1 MSSELG
7 GITNNSIRDAIGT
20 RSFAA
25 AGLAIHGANSEN
37 VLTAAA
43 VPHTINGVFQTAL
56 AIDAELDLSATTVLS
71 AKDGSTLADVVTME
85 ALAAGDDPVT
95 KVYVLAC
102 KGNASFI
109 IEPEVDVAAAQD
121 DADYTLSCPDGYCPY
136 GLIKI
141 VQAPTPSVGV
151 ALFKLGTTDMT
162 GVTGQTVTFFDVATL
177 PPTVADIVEN

>member
-7 GITNNSIRDAIGT
+7 GITNKSIRDAIGT
-20 RSFAA
+20 RAFAA
-25 AGLAIHGANSEN
+25 AGLAIHGSNVEN
-37 VLTAAA
+37 VLTTTA

-56 AIDAELDLSATTVLS
+56 AIDAELDLSATTVIS

-85 ALAAGDDPVT
+85 ALAAGDDSVT
-95 KVYVLAC
+95 KVYILAC
-102 KGNASFI
+102 KGNTSYI
-109 IEPEVDVAAAQD
+109 VEPELDNASQD
-121 DADYTLSCPDGYCPY
+121 DSNHELSCPDGYCPY

-151 ALFKLGTTDMT
+151 ALFKLGTTNMS
-162 GVTGQTVTFFDVATL
+162 GVTGQTVTFFDVAVC